1 MKENEV
7 MIGDWVRIV
16 DDDTDAFFDARVE
29 GIDSLANIYATMP
42 CDETAYPYSVDC
54 AKPILLTPEILEKNG
69 FAKEKEDELGITYY
83 FLERPYTTQITL
95 YKEPIQDVSI
105 LFKAWG
111 RAPSSAGG
119 VNDIHLCSVKYVH
132 EMQHALRLCGIEK
145 EIVL

>member
-1 MKENEV
+1 MNVEEL
-7 MIGDWVRIV
+7 MLGDWVYGYDGEWKPVCVKQIMGFHPSIV
-16 DDDTDAFFDARVE
+16 AVHTYGYQPDQ
-29 GIDSLANIYATMP
+29 I
-42 CDETAYPYSVDC
+42 
-54 AKPILLTPEILEKNG
+54 KPIPITPEILEKNG

>member
-1 MKENEV
+1 MIANEL
-7 MIGDWVRIV
+7 MIGDWVFTRGQIEQV
-16 DDDTDAFFDARVE
+16 TSIYDGYICTE
-29 GIDSLANIYATMP
+29 HYEDSHDYYF
-42 CDETAYPYSVDC
+42 E
-54 AKPILLTPEILEKNG
+54 PIPLTSEILEKNG

-83 FLERPYTTQITL
+83 FLERPYTTQITI

-111 RAPSSAGG
+111 RASSSAGG